1 MQSWASVNSINNQF
15 IPFLVPL
22 LSQEA
27 DSRPHLYLLRIFFP
41 RIFRSLPH
49 LPVLPALPVLP
60 FLLEFIFNRKQTNE
74 LRIVQELSAKLKE
87 SAAKINL
94 LEKSKLEADR
104 ILVFTQLEK
113 EKLAVSISAA
123 KRIMKNCSARFF
135 V

>member
-22 LSQEA
+22 LSHEA

-49 LPVLPALPVLP
+49 LPVLPVLP

>member
-49 LPVLPALPVLP
+49 LPVLPVLP